1 MTNLLEINF
10 SEFYLS
16 DLHLTMARDSS
27 SKVRASKAVMEAVD
41 KLYESVPGFED
52 VFTET
57 SFYIFAGVFT
67 VLTIIVGII
76 LSNRISIKD
85 RS

>member
-1 MTNLLEINF
+1 M
-10 SEFYLS
+10 
-16 DLHLTMARDSS
+16 
-27 SKVRASKAVMEAVD
+27 RASKAVMEAVD
-41 KLYESVPGFED
+41 KLYNAVPGFED

-67 VLTIIVGII
+67 ILTILVGVI
-76 LSNRISIKD
+76 LSKRITIKD

>member
-1 MTNLLEINF
+1 
-10 SEFYLS
+10 
-16 DLHLTMARDSS
+16 MARDKAG
-27 SKVRASKAVMEAVD
+27 KVRASKAVMEAVD

-67 VLTIIVGII
+67 ILTLVVGVI
-76 LSNRISIKD
+76 LSKRITIKD

>member
-1 MTNLLEINF
+1 MIDKEINF
-10 SEFYLS
+10 SDFQ
-16 DLHLTMARDSS
+16 HHFTFIMARDTS

-41 KLYESVPGFED
+41 KIYEAVPGFED

-57 SFYIFAGVFT
+57 GFYIFAGVFT
-67 VLTIIVGII
+67 VLTIIIGII
-76 LSNRISIKD
+76 ASKRITIKD